1 MGNFLDETF
10 PLLIP
15 NLHRLKT
22 LMVGT
27 DVPPDFLKHF
37 FFHAPLLDKL
47 WIQVDC
53 PQAPILDNTLFG
65 GDLSSLWSL
74 DLGGVVTQLPWRNM
88 ENLKTFILTSP
99 PPGQDITQLLDF
111 LESAPLLDM
120 VSLTDS
126 IPTSSS
132 APPNRLV
139 HLPHLTTLLISA
151 DRPHPTLLNHLCIP
165 AGATLGQRFTF
176 SDGRSPLLFNLPE
189 SFANLRNLAHITA
202 INLHFDSPDK
212 PMRLRGPSGELR
224 IFPDYEG
231 PDSNAMDSQILRSIS
246 PQILSTTQRLVLS
259 EYTYVNLTEAEKCP
273 VFQTLSRTNELRTLV
288 LIKCTNLSFILALDP
303 EENPSN
309 LVFCPKLEE
318 VTLYIRPQDMF
329 HSSHLIRMAK
339 NRASR
344 GAGLLSL
351 TIVGLGEL
359 VPGKEVFDLRK
370 YVKRVECSIEDEP
383 PMWDDCSGCE
393 DEDEDED
400 GDEDGDGDDDDD

>member
-1 MGNFLDETF
+1 MFISRSSLWTVLHCEDVDETRTFIQRSRYSPLHVCLMRHRTMGNFLDETF

-273 VFQTLSRTNELRTLV
+273 VFQTLSRTNERTNSRLDQVHQPV
-288 LIKCTNLSFILALDP
+288 LHSRFGSRRKPVQPRVL
-303 EENPSN
+303 
-309 LVFCPKLEE
+309 
-318 VTLYIRPQDMF
+318 PQVGGSD
-329 HSSHLIRMAK
+329 
-339 NRASR
+339 
-344 GAGLLSL
+344 SL
-351 TIVGLGEL
+351 HQTARHV
-359 VPGKEVFDLRK
+359 
-370 YVKRVECSIEDEP
+370 SQQP
-383 PMWDDCSGCE
+383 PH
-393 DEDEDED
+393 
-400 GDEDGDGDDDDD
+400 